1 VRYAVFSDVHAN
13 IEALEAVLADAARRS
28 PDAYLC
34 LGDVVGY
41 GPDPNACVD
50 RVRRLGAAAIA
61 GNHDRGAVGG
71 LDPAAFSPLARA
83 AIEWTAR
90 ELTEENRAFLAALP
104 DRFETPAFVAVHG
117 SPREPVEEYI
127 LDLPTALAVFAETD
141 FRVCLVGHTHLPVVF
156 VRGKDGHIRAQDLR
170 ADDVVRLSGTS
181 RYIINGGSVGQPRD
195 GDPRAAYLIF
205 DDGVPG
211 VTLHRVDYPIAAT
224 QAKMTARGLPPLLSR
239 RLAAGT

>member
-1 VRYAVFSDVHAN
+1 MRYAVFSDVHAN
-13 IEALEAVLADAARRS
+13 IEALEAVLADAGRRS

-61 GNHDRGAVGG
+61 GNHDRGAVGR
-71 LDPAAFSPLARA
+71 LDHAAFSPLARA
-83 AIEWTAR
+83 VIEWTAG
-90 ELTEENRAFLAALP
+90 ELTEENRAFLAGLP
-104 DRFETPAFVAVHG
+104 DRFESPAFVAVHG

-141 FRVCLVGHTHLPVVF
+141 FRVCLVGHTHLPGVF
-156 VRGKDGHIRAQDLR
+156 VRGKDGHIKAQDLR
-170 ADDVVRLSGTS
+170 PDAVVRLSGGS
-181 RYIINGGSVGQPRD
+181 RYIVNGGSVGQPRD

-205 DDGVPG
+205 DDEAPS
-211 VTLHRVDYPIAAT
+211 VTLHRVAYPIAAT
-224 QAKMTARGLPPLLSR
+224 QAKMAARGLPPLLSR

>member
-1 VRYAVFSDVHAN
+1 MRYAVFSDVHAS
-13 IEALEAVLADAARRS
+13 IEALEAVLANAARHS

-50 RVRRLGAAAIA
+50 RVRRLGSATVA
-61 GNHDRGAVGG
+61 GNHDRGAVGR

-90 ELTEENRAFLAALP
+90 ELTAENRAFLAALP
-104 DRFETPAFVAVHG
+104 DRFESPAFVAVHG
-117 SPREPVEEYI
+117 SPREPVEEYV

-141 FRVCLVGHTHLPVVF
+141 FRVCLVGHTHLPIVF
-156 VRGKDGHIRAQDLR
+156 VRGKDGHIKAQDLR
-170 ADDVVRLSGTS
+170 PDGVVRLSGAS
-181 RYIINGGSVGQPRD
+181 RYIVNAGSVGQPRD

-205 DDGVPG
+205 DDEAAA

-224 QAKMTARGLPPLLSR
+224 QAKMAARGLPPLLSR